1 MMKQIVETERIYLRQ
16 MTREDRADLCEI
28 LQDAEVMYAYEH
40 AFSDKEVDDWLAR
53 QLERYQRDGIGLW
66 AVIDK
71 ATGAFIGQAG
81 LSWQETDQGSELEI
95 GYLLK
100 KRYWHQGYATEA
112 AKACKE
118 YAFYVLGQD
127 RVTAIIR
134 DGNTASQN
142 VAKRLG
148 MTPERQFIKHYYGVD
163 MPHIIYS
170 ITCQE
175 GCL

>member
-1 MMKQIVETERIYLRQ
+1 MKHIVETARLYLRQ
-16 MTREDRADLCEI
+16 LTQEDYPALMSLLGDE
-28 LQDAEVMYAYEH
+28 EVMYAYEH
-40 AFSDKEVDDWLAR
+40 GFSAEEVQEWLDK
-53 QLERYQRDGIGLW
+53 QLKRYREDGIGLW
-66 AVIDK
+66 AVISK
-71 ATGAFIGQAG
+71 ETGEFLGQCG
-81 LSWQETDQGSELEI
+81 LTWQETDQGLELEV
-95 GYLLK
+95 GYLFK
-100 KRYWHQGYATEA
+100 KDYWHQGYATEA

-118 YAFYVLGQD
+118 YAFYVLGEN

-134 DGNTASQN
+134 ENNLPSQQ

-148 MTPERQFIKHYYGVD
+148 MTPERQFIKHYYGMD

>member
-1 MMKQIVETERIYLRQ
+1 MKQILETARIYLRQ
-16 MTREDRADLCEI
+16 LTQADYEALSTL
-28 LQDAEVMYAYEH
+28 LQDEEVMYAYEH
-40 AFSDKEVDDWLAR
+40 AFTPEEVQEWLDK
-53 QLERYQRDGIGLW
+53 QLTRYREDGIGLW
-66 AVIDK
+66 AIISK
-71 ATGAFIGQAG
+71 ETGEFLGQAG
-81 LSWQETDQGSELEI
+81 LTWQETDLERELEV

-100 KRYWHQGYATEA
+100 KEYWHQGYATEA

-118 YAFYVLGQD
+118 YAFYVLGQN

-134 DGNTASQN
+134 ENNQASQR
-142 VAKRLG
+142 VAQRLG
-148 MTPERQFIKHYYGVD
+148 MTPERQFVKHYYGLD